1 MFNNIGSKIKGLASV
16 ICFGGII
23 LCIIIGIVVAAL
35 DEDLILAGFAIMIL
49 GALLSWVSSFVL
61 YGFGELVENS
71 AIIAGKETLNKNEY
85 KEYHASIND
94 TTDRFVSSE
103 ESFKNN
109 QDSRPLEL
117 QILDSQLAKGLI
129 TQEIYDSAKE
139 TLMKK
144 L

>member
-35 DEDLILAGFAIMIL
+35 DEYLLLAGFAIMIL

-71 AIIAGKETLNKNEY
+71 AIIAGKETLNENEY

-109 QDSRPLEL
+109 QDNRPLEL

>member
-117 QILDSQLAKGLI
+117 QILDSQLDKGLI

>member
-16 ICFGGII
+16 ICFGGIV

-71 AIIAGKETLNKNEY
+71 AIIAGKETLNENEY

-109 QDSRPLEL
+109 QDNRPLEL

>member
-61 YGFGELVENS
+61 YGFGELIENS